1 MLIRIIKGKE
11 MKKWFTANRLVLFD
25 TGRELKS
32 KTNGNAVKQKKLDF

>member
-1 MLIRIIKGKE
+1 MLIRIVKGKE

-32 KTNGNAVKQKKLDF
+32 KTNGNAVKQKKT